1 MTAGGFNYQYETAVL
16 TFGCFW
22 GMQDLID
29 PQKGRGDVEPSGAT
43 SAESTSSPLS
53 EPSRH
58 AEAVE
63 IVYADRLPLAA

>member
-29 PQKGRGDVEPSGAT
+29 PQEGRGAVNPSG
-43 SAESTSSPLS
+43 LH
-53 EPSRH
+53 R
-58 AEAVE
+58 
-63 IVYADRLPLAA
+63 R